1 MNNNMKVILVP
12 IQSSSDIIT
21 NSSSEVFIINT
32 NNGSIKEL
40 ISKIKTVNNC
50 IHDIFYF
57 ENEDTLISFLN
68 ENFFNYDVITSL
80 SEVLD
85 WNPIMELTYGTMHGE
100 NDYKSYKLN
109 INEIVSS
116 LLPIYKTLIGKIMII
131 IDNHY
136 ELTSDIEDIISDAK
150 KNNLIEYFDVI

>member
-1 MNNNMKVILVP
+1 MKVRLIS

-68 ENFFNYDVITSL
+68 ENFFNYDVITCL

-100 NDYKSYKLN
+100 SDYNPY
-109 INEIVSS
+109 
-116 LLPIYKTLIGKIMII
+116 
-131 IDNHY
+131 
-136 ELTSDIEDIISDAK
+136 
-150 KNNLIEYFDVI
+150 